1 MRRLLIIGL
10 DGATFDLIRPWAEDG
25 KLPNL
30 KGLLDQSSY
39 GPLASTVPPMTF
51 PSWNTFMTGMNPG
64 KHGIYDFTE
73 RKRGTFEIQL
83 INSLHRRCKTIWK
96 TLSDAGKRV
105 GVVGVPVCYPP
116 EPINGVMISG
126 FDAPVAV
133 ANEKVMYPPE
143 LYREIKDAIG
153 SYVISADIVPLVSKG
168 KIEEAIVALEEV
180 IEKKAA
186 AAQYLL
192 KRERWDCFMI
202 VFGETDACVH
212 YFWRYHDS
220 RSPHH
225 DPKRCVG
232 FRNPILA
239 VYQKVDQMIGELSAL
254 VDEETDIML
263 VSDHGTGGS
272 SDHVIHL
279 NRWLEQQGFL
289 SHLAT
294 SKPGLGARL
303 STLVYGKFFHWG
315 KSWAR
320 TLLPKW
326 IINPIRFGNKR
337 LAYKLES
344 KLRFSS
350 IDWSSTKAFSEET
363 PYYPQIWINLKGRD
377 PMGIVEPTA
386 YEEVR
391 QAIIDELFRWKNPES
406 GESMISRIY
415 RREEVFK
422 GPYLDKAPDLLIEWN
437 LDGGYAYLF
446 RPSSAS
452 TRNLPV
458 EKVKQEELWN
468 SRFMINRSGSHRD
481 EGIFAIKG
489 KGIRENFQIKDA
501 QIGDLASTI
510 LYLMELPVDPQMDG
524 KVLTGV
530 FYTDHL
536 KGHPI
541 RYAKSSKETED
552 VRATDAYSDEDMTK
566 VSQRLQDL
574 GYLD

>member
-30 KGLLDQSSY
+30 KGLLDKGSY
-39 GPLASTVPPMTF
+39 GSLASTIPPMTF

-96 TLSDAGKRV
+96 VLSDAGKRV
-105 GVVGVPVCYPP
+105 GVVGLPVCYPP

-133 ANEKVMYPPE
+133 ANQKAMYPPE
-143 LYREIKDAIG
+143 LFREIKDAIG
-153 SYVISADIVPLVSKG
+153 GYVISADIVPLVSKG

-186 AAQYLL
+186 AVKYLL

-212 YFWRYHDS
+212 YFWRHHDS

-225 DPKRCVG
+225 DPKRCIG

-239 VYQKVDQMIGELSAL
+239 VYQKVDQMIGELLAL
-254 VDEETDIML
+254 VDDETDIML

-272 SDHVIHL
+272 SDNVIHL

-289 SHLAT
+289 CHLAT
-294 SKPGLGARL
+294 SRPGLGVRL
-303 STLVYGKFFHWG
+303 STLVYGKFLHWG

-377 PMGIVEPTA
+377 PMGIVEPTE

-391 QAIIDELFRWKNPES
+391 QAIIDELSRWKNPES
-406 GESMISRIY
+406 GESVISRVY

-437 LDGGYAYLF
+437 LDGEYAYLF

-452 TRNLPV
+452 TKNLPV
-458 EKVKQEELWN
+458 EKVKQKELWN

-481 EGIFAIKG
+481 EGIFAVKG
-489 KGIRENFQIKDA
+489 KGIRENFQIKGA

-510 LYLMELPVDPQMDG
+510 LHLMRLPVDPQMDG

-530 FYTDHL
+530 FHTDYL
-536 KGHPI
+536 KEHPI
-541 RYAKSSKETED
+541 RYTTGNEGTED
-552 VRATDAYSDEDMTK
+552 VRAADAYSDEDMTK
-566 VSQRLQDL
+566 VSKRLQDL